1 MELQKI
7 QKINTVG
14 LCSGYQAD
22 IKQFMAFSG
31 GSFSAAAVKA
41 YFEDMEA
48 RGLKASTMQRHR
60 SALKKALLVNM
71 GNGVTLA
78 AVAQVD
84 QFFKTL
90 KIAKPEQA
98 KQRDD
103 MLSPGELKRLVMVA
117 GPRTALIIRA
127 LYQTAARVSE
137 LAGIRIEDCRETP
150 EGVKIRVIGK
160 GKKERSFFMRSD
172 TFRAILDTYQ
182 GETYLFETSPGR
194 HISRHTISTM
204 IKRAV
209 QKIGRGDSHP
219 HTFRHSWASINI
231 ETSGLAAVAAYLGHS
246 DTSTTARYYLHGKP
260 SMSAVLASAVI

>member
-7 QKINTVG
+7 QKINTFG
-14 LCSGYQAD
+14 LCPGYQAD
-22 IKQFMAFSG
+22 IKRYMQFSG
-31 GSFSAAAVKA
+31 GVFTAAAVQD
-41 YFEDMEA
+41 FFTDMEQ
-48 RGLKASTMQRHR
+48 RGLKPATMQRHR

-71 GNGVTLA
+71 GQGVTLA
-78 AVAQVD
+78 EIAQIE
-84 QFFKTL
+84 QFFKSL

-98 KQRDD
+98 KQQED
-103 MLSPGELKRLVMVA
+103 MLSPGELKRLVTVA

-137 LAGIRIEDCRETP
+137 LAGIRLENCRETP

-160 GKKERSFFMRSD
+160 GKKERFFFMRSD
-172 TFRAILDTYQ
+172 TFQAIRAAYQ

-209 QKIGRGDSHP
+209 KKIGRGDSHP

-231 ETSGLAAVAAYLGHS
+231 ETTGLAAVAAYLGHS

-260 SMSAVLASAVI
+260 SMSAVLTAAVI